1 MLHTSYPTSSALEPL
16 RLQPVMHL
24 TVQVSKPVEA
34 GHVQHALGEGKR
46 RIIPI
51 VGGSALVNARGLQ
64 LKGEVLAGGADFQLV
79 VSSTSARLDARYIV
93 RFEDGHHLYVSNQA
107 IRTGSAEDI
116 AALVRGEAVP
126 PERIYFRCAPSFETD
141 HPQLAWMAQ
150 TLFVGTGARFP
161 DRVEMRFD
169 EVL

>member
-1 MLHTSYPTSSALEPL
+1 MRHSNHISTPSLEPI

-24 TVQVSKPVEA
+24 TAHVSKPVEA

-51 VGGSALVNARGLQ
+51 VGGTALLNARGLQ
-64 LKGEVLAGGADFQLV
+64 LQGEVLAGGADFQLV
-79 VSSTSARLDARYIV
+79 VSSIAARLDARYII
-93 RFEDGHHLYVSNQA
+93 RFADGHHLYVSNQA
-107 IRTGSAEDI
+107 IRTGSAQDI

-141 HPQLAWMAQ
+141 HPQLAWMTQ